1 MCHTPWE
8 GPYINDHI
16 STSQQ
21 PHESLSCL
29 PNVETGVQR
38 GLELTQ
44 AHTHV
49 GVKLKLGRRS
59 FWFQSP
65 DNSVSNVFSSNLKA
79 VQPAS
84 GW

>member
-8 GPYINDHI
+8 GPYINDYI

-29 PNVETGVQR
+29 PNVGTDVQR
-38 GLELTQ
+38 SLELTQ

-49 GVKLKLGRRS
+49 GVKLKLERRS

-65 DNSVSNVFSSNLKA
+65 DNSVSNGRAFH
-79 VQPAS
+79 QT
-84 GW
+84 